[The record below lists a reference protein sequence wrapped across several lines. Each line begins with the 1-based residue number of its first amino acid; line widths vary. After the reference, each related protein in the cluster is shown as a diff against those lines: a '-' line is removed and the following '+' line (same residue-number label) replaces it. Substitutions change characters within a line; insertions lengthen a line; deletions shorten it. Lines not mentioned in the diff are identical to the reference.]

1 VYKGEAVDIR
11 RVGEELQV
19 DYVLEG
25 SIRKA
30 GARVRISTQLS
41 AAQDGANL
49 WSERYDRELDD
60 IFSLQDEITETI
72 AATIE
77 PELARSERRRAHRKS
92 STDLGAW
99 DLFQQ
104 AQWHMYQFSK
114 ENVQSG
120 IALYQRAIAADDEFA
135 SAHAGLAVGY
145 LILVGAN
152 LSENADED
160 IAHALESA
168 RRSVVLDDQDP
179 FCHYALGR
187 AEAFSFNHAKAE
199 SELKQAISMNPS
211 YAHAYH
217 GLAHLYMMTP
227 GGDAEVAS
235 GLMDDAIRLSPK
247 DPLRWVFEHMKGV
260 TLLNLNRDDEA
271 LGWME
276 RAATYPNAGFWAFSG
291 LAAVQAALQNSDQAA
306 KALSQAL
313 EVNPNLSQR
322 FLEDT
327 YPGALVR
334 YKECLRIAGLTE

>member
-1 VYKGEAVDIR
+1 
-11 RVGEELQV
+11 
-19 DYVLEG
+19 
-25 SIRKA
+25 
-30 GARVRISTQLS
+30 
-41 AAQDGANL
+41 
-49 WSERYDRELDD
+49 
-60 IFSLQDEITETI
+60 
-72 AATIE
+72 
-77 PELARSERRRAHRKS
+77 
-92 STDLGAW
+92 
-99 DLFQQ
+99 
-104 AQWHMYQFSK
+104 
-114 ENVQSG
+114 
-120 IALYQRAIAADDEFA
+120 
-135 SAHAGLAVGY
+135 
-145 LILVGAN
+145 
-152 LSENADED
+152 
-160 IAHALESA
+160 
-168 RRSVVLDDQDP
+168 
-179 FCHYALGR
+179 
-187 AEAFSFNHAKAE
+187 
-199 SELKQAISMNPS
+199 MNPS

-235 GLMDDAIRLSPK
+235 GLMDEAIRLSPK